1 MSANETV
8 KILLIKSAMTVT
20 KLAKILTETTNKKYT
35 QQSLSKKILRDT
47 LRYSEMEQIAKIL
60 GYEIEFKKIT

>member
-1 MSANETV
+1 
-8 KILLIKSAMTVT
+8 MTVT
-20 KLAKILTETTNKKYT
+20 KLAKILTENTNKKYT

-47 LRYSEMEQIAKIL
+47 LRYSEMEQIAKSL

>member
-8 KILLIKSAMTVT
+8 KILLVKRAMTIT
-20 KLAKILTETTNKKYT
+20 ELAKRLTDLSGKKYT

-47 LRYSEMEQIAKIL
+47 LRFCEIEQIAKIL
-60 GYEIEFKKIT
+60 GYKIEFKEI